1 MTRRRCVHWHA
12 FADGEDRQ
20 CPRHVGWIARLFGG
34 VICHNHAR
42 AVTTHPNGLTMRVA
56 SVAAFLL
63 LAVAANVLTAEYGM
77 IPVGLGLIATA
88 GTWAAGLVLLAR
100 DWVHDTAGR
109 WAVLG
114 CIAAGAALSWAMT
127 NPALALA
134 SGAAF
139 AISELADLAV
149 YTPLR
154 RRGWAKA
161 AIASNLVGS
170 AVDTVVFLAL
180 AGFPI
185 WQAMPGQMLAKTTAT
200 VAVVA
205 GAVITRA
212 LLRDRIGTARV

>member
-1 MTRRRCVHWHA
+1 MTALASLRTSSP
-12 FADGEDRQ
+12 DPKGI
-20 CPRHVGWIARLFGG
+20 PM
-34 VICHNHAR
+34 R
-42 AVTTHPNGLTMRVA
+42 ALPI
-56 SVAAFLL
+56 AAFLGL
-63 LAVAANVLTAEYGM
+63 TVAANVLTATYGL
-77 IPVGLGLIATA
+77 IPVGLGLMATA

-109 WAVLG
+109 WAVLA
-114 CIAAGAALSWAMT
+114 CIAAGAALSWAMI

-154 RRGWAKA
+154 KRGWAKA
-161 AIASNLVGS
+161 AVASNLVGS
-170 AVDTVVFLAL
+170 AADTVVFLTL

-200 VAVVA
+200 AVVV
-205 GAVITRA
+205 GLVVVGRA
-212 LLRDRIGTARV
+212 LLRNRVRTQGA

>member
-1 MTRRRCVHWHA
+1 
-12 FADGEDRQ
+12 
-20 CPRHVGWIARLFGG
+20 
-34 VICHNHAR
+34 
-42 AVTTHPNGLTMRVA
+42 MRIV
-56 SVAAFLL
+56 SIAAFLG
-63 LAVAANVLTAEYGM
+63 LAVAANVLTATYGM
-77 IPVGLGLIATA
+77 VPVGFGLIATA

-154 RRGWAKA
+154 KRGWAKA
-161 AIASNLVGS
+161 AVASNLVGS

-200 VAVVA
+200 AVVV
-205 GAVITRA
+205 GAVVVARA
-212 LLRDRIGTARV
+212 VLRDRVRPEGA

>member
-1 MTRRRCVHWHA
+1 MTTTVS
-12 FADGEDRQ
+12 
-20 CPRHVGWIARLFGG
+20 PTSLTTRHLLPI
-34 VICHNHAR
+34 
-42 AVTTHPNGLTMRVA
+42 
-56 SVAAFLL
+56 AAFLG
-63 LAVAANVLTAEYGM
+63 LAVAANMLTATYGL
-77 IPVGLGLIATA
+77 IPVGLGLMATA

-149 YTPLR
+149 YAPLR
-154 RRGWAKA
+154 RKGWARA
-161 AIASNLVGS
+161 AVASNLVGS

-185 WQAMPGQMLAKTTAT
+185 WQTMPGQMLAKTTAT
-200 VAVVA
+200 ITVVA
-205 GAVITRA
+205 GVVMVRA
-212 LLRDRIGTARV
+212 LLRHRIGAQRV

>member
-1 MTRRRCVHWHA
+1 MTT
-12 FADGEDRQ
+12 
-20 CPRHVGWIARLFGG
+20 
-34 VICHNHAR
+34 N
-42 AVTTHPNGLTMRVA
+42 PNGVPMRTLPIAVFLT
-56 SVAAFLL
+56 
-63 LAVAANVLTAEYGM
+63 LAVAANLLTATYGL
-77 IPVGLGLIATA
+77 IPVGLGLMATA

-109 WAVLG
+109 WAVLA

-154 RRGWAKA
+154 RNGWVKA
-161 AIASNLVGS
+161 AVASNLVGS
-170 AVDTVVFLAL
+170 VVDTVVFLAL

-200 VAVVA
+200 VAVV
-205 GAVITRA
+205 GGVVITREV
-212 LLRDRIGTARV
+212 LRHGKRVQRV

>member
-1 MTRRRCVHWHA
+1 
-12 FADGEDRQ
+12 
-20 CPRHVGWIARLFGG
+20 
-34 VICHNHAR
+34 
-42 AVTTHPNGLTMRVA
+42 MRTL
-56 SVAAFLL
+56 SIAAFLG
-63 LAVAANVLTAEYGM
+63 LAVAANVLTAQLGM
-77 IPVGLGLIATA
+77 VPVGFGLIATA

-114 CIAAGAALSWAMT
+114 CIAAGALLSWAIT

-154 RRGWAKA
+154 KRGWAKA
-161 AIASNLVGS
+161 AVASNLVGS
-170 AVDTVVFLAL
+170 AVDTIAFLAL

-200 VAVVA
+200 VVVVA
-205 GAVITRA
+205 GVVITRA
-212 LLRDRIGTARV
+212 FLRNRVGAQRV